1 MMEKVQLIDGILDL
15 INDLEDSR
23 RKVSDISDEINMEG
37 SSSEESE
44 LIESVDDQ
52 LKGAVEALDIIVQLL
67 DVD

>member
-1 MMEKVQLIDGILDL
+1 MEKVQLIDGILDL